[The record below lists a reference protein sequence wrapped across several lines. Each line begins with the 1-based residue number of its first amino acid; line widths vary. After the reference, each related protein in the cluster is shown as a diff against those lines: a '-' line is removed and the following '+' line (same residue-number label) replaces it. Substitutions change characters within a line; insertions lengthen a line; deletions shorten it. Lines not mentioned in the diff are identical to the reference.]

1 MTRYERY
8 ERYVEALETIKTA
21 TKWELTDDFRRL
33 MAVHYAIHDTPFEAS
48 RFSNARDLLI

>member
-8 ERYVEALETIKTA
+8 VEELEAIKTA

-33 MAVHYAIHDTPFEAS
+33 MAIHYAIHDTPFEAS
-48 RFSNARDLLI
+48 RFSNARDLLN